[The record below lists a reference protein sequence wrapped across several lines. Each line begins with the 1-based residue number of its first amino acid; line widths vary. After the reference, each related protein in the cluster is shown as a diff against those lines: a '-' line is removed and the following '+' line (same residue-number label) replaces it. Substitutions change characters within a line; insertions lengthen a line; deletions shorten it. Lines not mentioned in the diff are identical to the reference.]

1 MENLMNTFV
10 MAAVLAAVFPIA
22 FLLARL
28 CLAGLVR
35 WLPAKTS
42 RGKWM
47 KNAGVLS

>member
-1 MENLMNTFV
+1 MNTLV
-10 MAAVLAAVFPIA
+10 TAAVLSAVFPIA

-28 CLAGLVR
+28 CLVGLVR

-42 RGKWM
+42 RSEQM